1 MSETLFINVNVI
13 DGTGAPGF
21 SGQVLVKGNRIAE
34 VARDGAAIEAPNAET
49 VDGAGATLMPGMTDA
64 HGHLSFLNAA
74 TLGEISALTRERHV
88 METAKNAKL
97 LLDHGFTSMF
107 SGSSARDHTDI
118 VIRDVINAGD
128 IPGPRLKASTR
139 QMTVTGGFGDIGKT
153 DAFSLTLNGP
163 EAFRD
168 ACREAAKA
176 GVDTFKIVPSA
187 PGSVGADV
195 LAEDTA
201 MSDAEVAAVCEVA
214 RQRNRMVAAHARSAD
229 AVKMCVRNGVQV
241 IYHATL
247 ADEEA
252 TDMLEARKDSVFVAP
267 AMGLPYGRLK
277 DGEKYGVTTNDYMR
291 ARAEKE
297 IETVSAKM
305 AELKDRGVRVLPGG
319 DYGFKWNPH
328 GRNARDL
335 FMFVDLF
342 GFSPLEA
349 IRAATQH
356 GGELMGMAG
365 ELGVV
370 TRGALADML
379 LVDGDP
385 VANIEILQDQNRFL
399 AIMKDGEFHKVPSQ
413 DRAQAQVAAE

>member
-1 MSETLFINVNVI
+1 MTETLFINVNVI
-13 DGTGAPGF
+13 DGTGTAGF
-21 SGQVLVKGNRIAE
+21 AGQVLVKGNRIAE
-34 VARDGAAIEAPNAET
+34 VAREGAVIDAPNAET
-49 VDGAGATLMPGMTDA
+49 IDGAGATLMPGLTDA

-74 TLGEISALTRERHV
+74 TLGEITALTPERLV
-88 METAKNAKL
+88 LETAKNAKL

-107 SGSSARDHTDI
+107 SGSSAREHTDTA
-118 VIRDVINAGD
+118 IRDAINAGD
-128 IPGPRLKASTR
+128 IPGPRLKAATR
-139 QMTVTGGFGDIGKT
+139 QMTVTGGFGDIGKA
-153 DAFSLTLNGP
+153 DAYSVVLNGP
-163 EAFRD
+163 EEFRN
-168 ACREAAKA
+168 ACRQAAKA

-187 PGSVGADV
+187 PGSVGSDV

-201 MSDAEVAAVCEVA
+201 MTSEEVAAVCEVA
-214 RQRNRMVAAHARSAD
+214 RQRNRKVAAHARSAD
-229 AVKMCVRNGVQV
+229 AVKMCVGNGVQV

-252 TDMLEARKDSVFVAP
+252 TDMLEARKESVFVAP

-305 AELKDRGVRVLPGG
+305 AELRTRGVRVLPGG

-328 GRNARDL
+328 GKNARDL

-342 GFSPLEA
+342 GFSSLEA
-349 IRAATQH
+349 IRAATQY
-356 GGELMGMAG
+356 GGELMGMPG
-365 ELGVV
+365 ELGIV
-370 TRGALADML
+370 TQGAYADLL

-385 VANIEILQDQNRFL
+385 VADIAILQDRDRLL
-399 AIMKDGEFHKVPSQ
+399 AIMKDGEFHKSPPE
-413 DRAQAQVAAE
+413 DRAQMQVAAE